1 MRKHLMAGTALAA
14 ATMLVAGGA
23 VAADK
28 KMMKPSLSVG
38 GYFSHEVG
46 AILDRSMETKRT
58 TTAYGSDTTFGT
70 EDDVI
75 TTSKTDDEVETSAL
89 DARNDAEVHFT
100 GRATLDSG
108 ISIMTRVELEG
119 NTAADQIDE
128 SYIVVSGSFG
138 QITLGSDDNAPDKML
153 LGYSGQWA
161 TRVGSSPFLR
171 GKTWIDDASGLST
184 YSGLNWGGDSNKI
197 TYISP
202 KLGGF
207 SIGVTYTPD
216 GNEDTNANPNADD
229 GYHDGLA
236 GGIAYAGTFGD
247 VSFGGG
253 AGYTSANAGNDT
265 GDDDLAMWGI
275 AGRLG
280 FGPATIAAGYKVQ
293 TDPEPDKHSVV
304 DLGVRYVAG
313 ANSFS
318 LSGSHSEADEGDA
331 SITIAVASYARALG
345 PGVKWFSDVMWTQSE
360 SDVMMSDNAVA
371 GGTLVDDPNNAGTF
385 IIQQP
390 VAAMERY
397 ADKSENS
404 GVAFVTGISVA
415 F

>member
-1 MRKHLMAGTALAA
+1 MRKHMLYGTALVA
-14 ATMLVAGGA
+14 ATMFVAGGA

-28 KMMKPSLSVG
+28 KAMKPSISVG
-38 GYFSHEVG
+38 GYFAHEVG
-46 AILDRSMETKRT
+46 GILDRTEETKA
-58 TTAYGSDTTFGT
+58 TARALAGGDLTQATLPGASAPG
-70 EDDVI
+70 VPA
-75 TTSKTDDEVETSAL
+75 SGKVDDEVETSAV
-89 DARNDAEVHFT
+89 DSRNDAEIHFT

-108 ISIMTRVELEG
+108 INIMARVELEG
-119 NTAADQIDE
+119 NTAGDQIDE

-171 GKTWIDDASGLST
+171 GKTWIKDASGLST

-207 SIGVTYTPD
+207 SIGMSYTPD
-216 GNEDTNANPNADD
+216 GNEDTNANPNADMD
-229 GYHDGLA
+229 YHDGLA
-236 GGIAYAGTFGD
+236 GGMAYSGKFGD

-253 AGYTSANAGNDT
+253 VGYTAAQAGNDS
-265 GDDDLAMWGI
+265 GDDDLALWGV

-280 FGPATIAAGYKVQ
+280 FGPATIAAAYKVQ
-293 TDPEPDKHSVV
+293 TDPKPDRHSVV
-304 DLGVRYVAG
+304 DLGVRYVQG

-318 LSGSHSEADEGDA
+318 LSGSHSEADKGDA
-331 SITIAVASYARALG
+331 AITVAVASYARALG

-360 SDVMMSDNAVA
+360 SATVTMMYNGD
-371 GGTLVDDPNNAGTF
+371 GTAITDPANPTGNDYSISA
-385 IIQQP
+385 Q
-390 VAAMERY
+390 
-397 ADKSENS
+397 SENS
-404 GVAFVTGISVA
+404 GMALVTGISVS